1 VENFVLD
8 PIQNRV
14 FTLHT
19 KGEIRYSEAS
29 TNGWL
34 EKGACSPGSIGTAFK
49 NAGLTPTKIISIA
62 VIGAQDSRRYCLMA
76 ITENGKLSTHIARRN

>member
-1 VENFVLD
+1 MESFVLD
-8 PIQNRV
+8 PVQNRV

-34 EKGACSPGSIGTAFK
+34 EKGTCSPGSISTAFK

-62 VIGAQDSRRYCLMA
+62 AINAQDSRRYCLMA
-76 ITENGKLSTHIARRN
+76 ITENGKLPLVRRN